1 MEESLYEKEFN
12 IFNFDYNSC
21 VNIYSVS
28 KFFEIIS
35 GTVFIEAKFAGE
47 EK

>member
-21 VNIYSVS
+21 VNIYSVT
-28 KFFEIIS
+28 KFFENIL
-35 GTVFIEAKFAGE
+35 
-47 EK
+47 